1 MPPKWLCLLSYLV
14 VSERQMQTWSWGSTV
29 LTGGRCFWTSHRT
42 HQQVPQ
48 GQLLRAAPALVP
60 TEYLKGQNLPLA
72 AIILKHLKLKDSYF
86 RGLRF
91 LNLHMLL
98 L

>member
-1 MPPKWLCLLSYLV
+1 MV
-14 VSERQMQTWSWGSTV
+14 WGSTV
-29 LTGGRCFWTSHRT
+29 LTGGHCFWASRRT

-60 TEYLKGQNLPLA
+60 TEDLKGQNLPLA

>member
-1 MPPKWLCLLSYLV
+1 M
-14 VSERQMQTWSWGSTV
+14 V
-29 LTGGRCFWTSHRT
+29 LTGDWCFWTSRCT

-48 GQLLRAAPALVP
+48 GQLLCTAPALVP

-72 AIILKHLKLKDSYF
+72 AIILKHLKLKDRYF